1 MEKTK
6 CVICGKQIIGYGN
19 NPWPLADSG
28 HCCDNCNSKVVT
40 ARIGRLLIRDTES
53 TALDAE

>member
-6 CVICGKQIIGYGN
+6 CVICGKQITGYGN

-28 HCCDNCNSKVVT
+28 RCCDNCNGKVIT
-40 ARIGRLLIRDTES
+40 ARFERLLLKETGS
-53 TALDAE
+53 AASAK